1 MKVIRKLSSW
11 TGQFNNF
18 WPFSFWQ
25 FSAAVL
31 PHQEIFSVCCK
42 KRLHVHPLVEAAGG
56 LTLIEPEAL
65 SRFLRVRRALRDANR
80 NKRIWRLPIRFRII
94 LLFLS
99 FLYWWCFGVE
109 LLRGEGVFTENT
121 IQVVEAPPQVAEVW
135 ISKTGSLSS
144 GRGQTCKK
152 NQYSHKSRIKVVSHK
167 SCIESGWIEFLFTI
181 YKSSRKGAQSR
192 VVWDSVHCQEYC
204 PVNTIFN
211 SSSSFYKM
219 EWLIDLNSIWMAKRS
234 EFNFRSSSTCLLIR
248 DHRAAL
254 GAVRHPPVDHRNIN
268 LFN

>member
-18 WPFSFWQ
+18 GLFPFHNFQ
-25 FSAAVL
+25 LLFCCIKKFFLLAA
-31 PHQEIFSVCCK
+31 K

-99 FLYWWCFGVE
+99 FLYRWCFGVE

-121 IQVVEAPPQVAEVW
+121 IQVVETPPHRW
-135 ISKTGSLSS
+135 RKF
-144 GRGQTCKK
+144 
-152 NQYSHKSRIKVVSHK
+152 
-167 SCIESGWIEFLFTI
+167 EFLKRPPFHLVMV
-181 YKSSRKGAQSR
+181 R
-192 VVWDSVHCQEYC
+192 H
-204 PVNTIFN
+204 
-211 SSSSFYKM
+211 
-219 EWLIDLNSIWMAKRS
+219 AKRS
-234 EFNFRSSSTCLLIR
+234 MAQVK
-248 DHRAAL
+248 D
-254 GAVRHPPVDHRNIN
+254 
-268 LFN
+268 